1 VREALFDNEAAER
14 EIARL
19 RTQIKR
25 NREATSKLVDKIEI
39 RRRMASTRPRR
50 GYLVG
55 PTL

>member
-1 VREALFDNEAAER
+1 LFDNEAAER

-19 RTQIKR
+19 RTRIKR